1 MRFIGITGGVG
12 AGKTEI
18 LKYIG
23 QHYKCEIYLADEI
36 GHKVKEPGTE
46 GYHAL
51 VALMGDGILAPDG
64 QIDKPAMAAKIF
76 ADPTLLEQVNA
87 IIHPAVK
94 KYLADR
100 LAEAKNKGDVELFFV
115 EAALLIESG
124 YEHIVDEMWYI
135 YAREDVRRRRLS
147 ESRGYTPEKIEKIIA
162 SQLSEEEFRQHC
174 DFVIDNSDSLEA
186 TDRSDRNWRHIHGRS
201 KRKTGT
207 AGIRTGY
214 RYEKHRR
221 YGRILKWREVPCAGT
236 ALQGA

>member
-23 QHYKCEIYLADEI
+23 RHYKCEIYLADEI

-64 QIDKPAMAAKIF
+64 QIDKPVMAAKIF
-76 ADPTLLEQVNA
+76 ADPTLLEQVN
-87 IIHPAVK
+87 
-94 KYLADR
+94 LADR

-174 DFVIDNSDSLEA
+174 DFVIDNSDSLE
-186 TDRSDRNWRHIHGRS
+186 DSYRQ
-201 KRKTGT
+201 
-207 AGIRTGY
+207 IRQKLEAY
-214 RYEKHRR
+214 SWKE
-221 YGRILKWREVPCAGT
+221 
-236 ALQGA
+236 